1 MIAKVIDVGIGT
13 FIRPDWL
20 LIGYGGKAMR
30 KLLPVAVLM
39 ALALVLGA
47 PAYADTVTLNNANG
61 CGGST
66 CFGNVLTL
74 TFNPNS
80 GIGITVT
87 LTINTAGNTNVGT
100 GIAGVNFGFGTI
112 GNNSAT
118 LISFNGGS
126 PAGWAT
132 VTSSLSASGC
142 GSNNGNFG
150 CTEDTG
156 FLAAGSPLA
165 PLNGSTY
172 TWQWTVNSTGYVT
185 GSDIHVG
192 VDFGH
197 VNPATTCKNAQP
209 AKFQSDGLISASGPG
224 TPPPQVPEP
233 SSLVLL
239 GTGLVGVAGLIR
251 RRLVR

>member
-1 MIAKVIDVGIGT
+1 
-13 FIRPDWL
+13 
-20 LIGYGGKAMR
+20 MR

-47 PAYADTVTLNNANG
+47 PAYADTVTFNNANG

-80 GIGITVT
+80 GNGITVT

-100 GIAGVNFGFGTI
+100 GIGGVNFNFGSI
-112 GNNSAT
+112 GSSSAT

-132 VTSSLSASGC
+132 NTSSLSASGC
-142 GSNNGNFG
+142 GSNQGNFG
-150 CTEDTG
+150 CSEDTAFVG
-156 FLAAGSPLA
+156 TIGASPLA
-165 PLNGSTY
+165 PVFTNGTGGTY
-172 TWQWTVNSTGYVT
+172 TWVWTVNSTGYVT

-192 VDFGH
+192 VDFGNGA
-197 VNPATTCKNAQP
+197 VAAPTKQNPSKTRFDTA
-209 AKFQSDGLISASGPG
+209 GLISASGPG

-233 SSLVLL
+233 SSLLLL
-239 GTGLVGVAGLIR
+239 GTGLVSVAGLIR